1 MLIKLTEVCVNGT
14 YSTSQNYLLKE
25 IFINPDHVIMIREE
39 ARIKQLN
46 EQGHVHK
53 DLSPSHEFSKLTIN
67 RGNTGT
73 EIVVVG
79 APSHIETKLN
89 KSPHKK
95 KLLNG

>member
-79 APSHIETKLN
+79 GPSHIETKLN
-89 KSPHKK
+89 KPRKK
-95 KLLNG
+95 QLLNG